1 MGAYKHS
8 CLKMLMDT
16 ASFVCGFKNS
26 SLKVAC
32 APYNCHML
40 NLATT
45 LSRKALFSLEPEDAH
60 ALTLAT
66 LNTMAITGASRLLF
80 PAPAVEPVQV
90 MGLTFPNRVGLAAG
104 ADKNGE
110 CIDGFGALGFG
121 FLELGGVTPRA
132 QPGNDKPRVFRLPEA
147 QAVINRLGF
156 NNHGLD
162 TLVSSLQTHRHIG
175 RYGRKTPGIIGVN
188 LGKNKDTPNDKALDD
203 YAACYT
209 QLYPLIDFA
218 TINVSSPN
226 TKDLRALQETDEL
239 RTILQGMKTLQATLA
254 DQHGKYVPLSVKIA
268 PDLDDAQIQAIA
280 KLVLDCKMDAIT
292 ATNTTVARDG
302 VAHLPHAEETGG
314 LSGAPVF
321 ARSNEVIRK
330 LAKHLDGAL
339 AIIGVGGIMRGA
351 DAKTKLEAG
360 ATLVQFYT
368 GLIYQGPQLVSEA
381 IRATSEG

>member
-1 MGAYKHS
+1 
-8 CLKMLMDT
+8 
-16 ASFVCGFKNS
+16 
-26 SLKVAC
+26 
-32 APYNCHML
+32 ML
-40 NLATT
+40 NLATA

-66 LNTMAITGASRLLF
+66 LTTMAMTGATKFLF
-80 PAPAVEPVQV
+80 PAPAVTPVQV

-132 QPGNDKPRVFRLPEA
+132 QPGNEKPRVFRLPDA
-147 QAVINRLGF
+147 NAVINRLGF
-156 NNHGLD
+156 NNHGLEA
-162 TLVSSLQTHRHIG
+162 LVRNLQTQRQTG

-203 YAACYT
+203 YRACYT
-209 QLYPLIDFA
+209 QLYPLVDFA

-239 RTILQGMKTLQATLA
+239 RAILQGMKTLQAQLA

-268 PDLDDAQIQAIA
+268 PDLDDAQIEAIA
-280 KLVLDCKMDAIT
+280 KLVMQCQMDAIT
-292 ATNTTVARDG
+292 ATNTTVSREG
-302 VAHLPHAEETGG
+302 VAHLRYAEETGG

-339 AIIGVGGIMRGA
+339 PIIGVGGIMRGA
-351 DAKTKLEAG
+351 DAKTKLECG
-360 ATLVQFYT
+360 ASLVQFYT
-368 GLIYQGPQLVSEA
+368 GLIFQGPQLVAEA
-381 IRATSEG
+381 IRATN